1 MLALRACGAAR
12 HPRRAFHLLLR
23 ELPALRGNVSSF
35 LLLALGIAGVSTAA
49 LWMRVAGVSSQD
61 QQTLAGELVFR
72 RLALS
77 VPLLAVWAACARAR
91 LLPRRDE
98 WTRVLVSGG
107 FLAAH
112 FHLWGLSLAYLPTA
126 VATLL
131 VNLHPVLVLVVE
143 LSRRRFSTRLL
154 GVMGVFLAIVGT
166 AMVSETGD
174 LEKHPRHLLGI
185 LIGLGSAAG
194 LAGYLLA
201 GRSLRETL
209 PASSYSL
216 AVYGVAALVLAVYQV
231 ALGGGALLP
240 GTPREWQ
247 LAVLLAVFPTLL
259 GHTAMNAALSRLSA
273 TVVSTAFLGEVVG
286 ATLLVWLVV
295 GEPVPARFLPG
306 GLLIALGIVAVS
318 AGGRG
323 SGTDSRPGKGSPRS
337 RPPPHPPPAP

>member
-1 MLALRACGAAR
+1 MRG
-12 HPRRAFHLLLR
+12 HL
-23 ELPALRGNVSSF
+23 SSF
-35 LLLALGIAGVSTAA
+35 LLLALGFAGVSTAA
-49 LWMRVAGVSSQD
+49 LWMRLAGVSSQD
-61 QQTLAGELVFR
+61 HQTLAGELVFR

-77 VPLLAVWAACARAR
+77 VPLLAVWAVLARAR
-91 LLPRRDE
+91 LLPGRDE

-131 VNLHPVLVLVVE
+131 VNLHPVLVLAVE
-143 LSRRRFSTRLL
+143 LSRRRFPTRLL

-166 AMVSETGD
+166 AILSGTGD
-174 LEKHPRHLLGI
+174 LEKYPRHLLGI

-231 ALGGGALLP
+231 TLGGGTLLP
-240 GTPREWQ
+240 ETPRQWQ

-259 GHTAMNAALSRLSA
+259 GHTPMNAALSRLPA

-286 ATLLVWLVV
+286 ATLLVWQVV
-295 GEPVPARFLPG
+295 GEPIPARFFPG
-306 GLLIALGIVAVS
+306 GILIALGIVAVS
-318 AGGRG
+318 GGGRG
-323 SGTDSRPGKGSPRS
+323 SGLRARSPPGPFLPPR
-337 RPPPHPPPAP
+337 R